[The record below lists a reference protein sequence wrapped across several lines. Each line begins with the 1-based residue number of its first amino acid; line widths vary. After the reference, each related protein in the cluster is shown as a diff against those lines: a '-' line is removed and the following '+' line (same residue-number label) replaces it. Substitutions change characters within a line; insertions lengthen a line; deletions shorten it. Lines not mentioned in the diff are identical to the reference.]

1 MHVGDVYK
9 NGRYKVIRKLGWGHF
24 STVWLVEDS
33 QTGVSG
39 ALKVG
44 HLPYPHQQQLQCI
57 VELTS
62 SAPVNASTRCADQVP
77 TQHLTSGYPE

>member
-39 ALKVG
+39 ALKVK
-44 HLPYPHQQQLQCI
+44 HLSTCLAAVVDHAADWLYTCQC
-57 VELTS
+57 
-62 SAPVNASTRCADQVP
+62 
-77 TQHLTSGYPE
+77 